1 MYIQNSNS
9 SEHDTLQGI
18 ADNVPPALHA
28 RRTYSSSIGT
38 RRRVEQED
46 TTNTT

>member
-28 RRTYSSSIGT
+28 RRTRLVLARG
-38 RRRVEQED
+38 VE
-46 TTNTT
+46 